1 MNINMNGAVTTTGE
15 LNKMCHS
22 AEKKKKKKE
31 VGEMQDHAPL
41 ILVQPLSYTSKGNSL
56 LCTFMYPVVYPHPEF

>member
-15 LNKMCHS
+15 LNKMCHR
-22 AEKKKKKKE
+22 AKKKKK

-41 ILVQPLSYTSKGNSL
+41 ILVRSLSYTSKGNSL
-56 LCTFMYPVVYPHPEF
+56 LCTFMYPGVYPHF

>member
-1 MNINMNGAVTTTGE
+1 MNINMNGAVTTTGK
-15 LNKMCHS
+15 LNKMCHR
-22 AEKKKKKKE
+22 AEKKK

>member
-22 AEKKKKKKE
+22 AEKKKKKK
-31 VGEMQDHAPL
+31 
-41 ILVQPLSYTSKGNSL
+41 
-56 LCTFMYPVVYPHPEF
+56 